1 MAELADATGLG
12 PVGQNRAGSIP
23 VIRSRLYDPDHKEQT
38 VLHLHESRQVS
49 PEVLR

>member
-1 MAELADATGLG
+1 
-12 PVGQNRAGSIP
+12 
-23 VIRSRLYDPDHKEQT
+23 LYDPDHKEQT